1 MCLSDTFIDVG
12 ILDRGKVKNTMETVT
27 VTAKGQIT
35 IPANL
40 RRKLEI
46 AEGEQLMIVCE
57 GEILKIIPI
66 PRLSKLAGADK
77 EIFKG
82 RKPSKEIEKTRKE
95 WDKDFEKRVKEA

>member
-1 MCLSDTFIDVG
+1 MA
-12 ILDRGKVKNTMETVT
+12 TVT

-35 IPANL
+35 IPVNL

-57 GEILKIIPI
+57 GETLRIIPI
-66 PRLSKLAGADK
+66 PKLSKLAGADK
-77 EIFKG
+77 GIFKE
-82 RKPSKEIEKTRKE
+82 RNPSKGIEKIRKE

>member
-12 ILDRGKVKNTMETVT
+12 ILDRGKVKNTVETVT

-46 AEGEQLMIVCE
+46 AEGEHLMIVCE
-57 GEILKIIPI
+57 GEVLKIFPI

-82 RKPSKEIEKTRKE
+82 RRPSEEIEKTRQE
-95 WDKDFEKRVKEA
+95 WDKDFEKRAKEA

>member
-1 MCLSDTFIDVG
+1 MSIDVG

-46 AEGEQLMIVCE
+46 AEGEQLIIVCE
-57 GEILKIIPI
+57 GEILKITPI

-77 EIFKG
+77 EISEEGNPQK
-82 RKPSKEIEKTRKE
+82 K
-95 WDKDFEKRVKEA
+95 

>member
-1 MCLSDTFIDVG
+1 
-12 ILDRGKVKNTMETVT
+12 VT

-77 EIFKG
+77 EIFRG
-82 RKPSKEIEKTRKE
+82 RKPSEEIEKTRKE
-95 WDKDFEKRVKEA
+95 WDKNFEKRVKEA

>member
-12 ILDRGKVKNTMETVT
+12 ILDRGKVKNTVETVT

-46 AEGEQLMIVCE
+46 AKGEQLMIVCE
-57 GEILKIIPI
+57 GEILKITPI
-66 PRLSKLAGADK
+66 PKLSKLAGADK
-77 EIFKG
+77 EIFRG

-95 WDKDFEKRVKEA
+95 WNEDFEKRVKEA